1 MKNLLTL
8 FIILLINIDAYSQCQ
23 SRYQN
28 EIFSSTNKLTI
39 NYSDVYNDNAHKM
52 DVYTGD
58 GDTATNRPLII
69 FHHGGSY
76 YQGSKENPGSDHT
89 LPCPIAS
96 TSTVFISLPSLTL
109 EINVEYI
116 FLTLS

>member
-8 FIILLINIDAYSQCQ
+8 FVILLINIDAYSQCQ

-52 DVYTGD
+52 DVYSGD
-58 GDTATNRPLII
+58 GDTATKRPLII
-69 FHHGGSY
+69 FIM
-76 YQGSKENPGSDHT
+76 EDHT
-89 LPCPIAS
+89 IKVVKKILALLIF
-96 TSTVFISLPSLTL
+96 VLLLLKEDMSLYLL
-109 EINVEYI
+109 II
-116 FLTLS
+116 D